1 MDMITRTRRRFM
13 SLMMLVTA
21 VIVVMALVTVY
32 WITYNSQEVNNRRR
46 LNSFEEIHVTE
57 NGTVSFG
64 DHKADAYV
72 VERTA
77 IDIGSS
83 FSMLV
88 NSQGQLMS
96 TFASKE
102 NQAQEQELFQTAA
115 DIAWVGENY
124 SKVELEGR
132 MWQYAVSPA
141 VASIT
146 MDDEQQLEKS
156 DEIYHIRFVDITE
169 SRQML
174 GTLALTL
181 CVIGALLLLFFFFFS
196 LFFARRAIGPLTD
209 VMERQQQFVADASHE
224 LKTPVSIIKANCS
237 VLYANEEST
246 IASQREWLD
255 SIVIGSDRMTNLI
268 QGLIVLAKIEGIDHE
283 IIRSEISLGKE
294 IDESLDM
301 LDLMIRKKALTVE
314 ISPSADTIWSDP
326 DRVRQVVGIVLDNA
340 IKYSNDGGM
349 MHISITQEKRWLC
362 LSVSNTGDGIAK
374 EDLEK
379 IFNRFYRAQGARTPD
394 GSYGLGLSIAQ
405 AVMRQLG
412 GTIAADSVLGESAT
426 FSLRFPRKQS
436 K

>member
-1 MDMITRTRRRFM
+1 M

-115 DIAWVGENY
+115 DIAWVGGNY

-196 LFFARRAIGPLTD
+196 LFFARRAIAPLTD

-349 MHISITQEKRWLC
+349 MHISITQEKKWLC

-426 FSLRFPRKQS
+426 FSLRFPKKQN

>member
-141 VASIT
+141 VANIT

-181 CVIGALLLLFFFFFS
+181 GVIGALLLLFFFFFS

-314 ISPSADTIWSDP
+314 ISHSADTLWSDP
-326 DRVRQVVGIVLDNA
+326 DRVRQVVGIILDNA

-349 MHISITQEKRWLC
+349 MHISITQEKKWLC

-412 GTIAADSVLGESAT
+412 GTITADSVLGESAT
-426 FSLRFPRKQS
+426 FSLRFPKKQS

>member
-115 DIAWVGENY
+115 DIAWVGGNY

-196 LFFARRAIGPLTD
+196 LFFARRAIAPLTD

-349 MHISITQEKRWLC
+349 MHISITQEKKWLC

-426 FSLRFPRKQS
+426 FSLRFPKKQN

>member
-1 MDMITRTRRRFM
+1 M
-13 SLMMLVTA
+13 
-21 VIVVMALVTVY
+21 
-32 WITYNSQEVNNRRR
+32 
-46 LNSFEEIHVTE
+46 
-57 NGTVSFG
+57 
-64 DHKADAYV
+64 
-72 VERTA
+72 
-77 IDIGSS
+77 
-83 FSMLV
+83 
-88 NSQGQLMS
+88 
-96 TFASKE
+96 
-102 NQAQEQELFQTAA
+102 
-115 DIAWVGENY
+115 
-124 SKVELEGR
+124 
-132 MWQYAVSPA
+132 
-141 VASIT
+141 
-146 MDDEQQLEKS
+146 
-156 DEIYHIRFVDITE
+156 
-169 SRQML
+169 
-174 GTLALTL
+174 
-181 CVIGALLLLFFFFFS
+181 
-196 LFFARRAIGPLTD
+196 TD

-349 MHISITQEKRWLC
+349 MHISITQEKKWLC

-374 EDLEK
+374 EDLAK

-412 GTIAADSVLGESAT
+412 GSIAADSVLGESAT
-426 FSLRFPRKQS
+426 FSLRFPKKQGGS
-436 K
+436 QLNR

>member
-1 MDMITRTRRRFM
+1 MDMITKTRRRFM

-21 VIVVMALVTVY
+21 AIVVTALVAVY
-32 WITYNSQEVNNRRR
+32 WLTYNSQEVNNRRR
-46 LNSFEEIHVTE
+46 LNSFEEIRVTE

-72 VERTA
+72 VERTVS
-77 IDIGSS
+77 DIGSG

-88 NSQGQLMS
+88 NNQGQLIS
-96 TFASKE
+96 TFASEE
-102 NQAQEQELFQTAA
+102 NQTGEQELFQTAA
-115 DIAWVGENY
+115 DIAWLGENY

-132 MWQYAVSPA
+132 MWQYSVSPA

-146 MDDEQQLEKS
+146 IDSEQQLKRS
-156 DEIYHIRFVDITE
+156 DEIYHVRFVDITE
-169 SRQML
+169 SRQTL

-196 LFFARRAIGPLTD
+196 LFFSRRAIGPLTE
-209 VMERQQQFVADASHE
+209 VIERQQQFVADASHE

-268 QGLIVLAKIEGIDHE
+268 QGLIALAKIEGTDNE
-283 IIRSEISLGKE
+283 IIKSEISLGKE
-294 IDESLDM
+294 IDELLDT
-301 LDLMIRKKALTVE
+301 LDLMIQKKALTVE
-314 ISPSADTIWSDP
+314 ISHSADTIWSDI

-349 MHISITQEKRWLC
+349 MGISITQEKKWLS

-379 IFNRFYRAQGARTPD
+379 IFNRFYRAQGARTSD

-412 GTIAADSVLGESAT
+412 GTITADSILGESAT
-426 FSLRFPRKQS
+426 FSLRFPKKQS

>member
-1 MDMITRTRRRFM
+1 M